1 MRWKISNTTLS
12 FFWNTHAN
20 VIKLK
25 SGVSCFLRIIMCKI
39 EMRHRVFY
47 CTSRETPAVTSFVRF
62 ECTGSW
68 NFDVVDWWLHTK
80 ENTNC
85 GDSFLGCKKFQ
96 KTKSVCHQTLSLCVC
111 VCVCVCSLSLSASI
125 PSAIV
130 LIPAHSVVDED
141 GKTGQKL
148 LTTTRSSSAD
158 YYPSSRRSWFKACFF
173 FSFLVFLV
181 FLGFLQAL
189 DVTEHPAVVKR
200 PSGTTP
206 QTVVAF
212 SWLVGGSIPP

>member
-1 MRWKISNTTLS
+1 MI
-12 FFWNTHAN
+12 TH
-20 VIKLK
+20 KK
-25 SGVSCFLRIIMCKI
+25 
-39 EMRHRVFY
+39 
-47 CTSRETPAVTSFVRF
+47 
-62 ECTGSW
+62 
-68 NFDVVDWWLHTK
+68 
-80 ENTNC
+80 NTNC

-96 KTKSVCHQTLSLCVC
+96 KKKRVCHQTLSLCVC
-111 VCVCVCSLSLSASI
+111 VCVYSLSLSASI

-141 GKTGQKL
+141 GKTGQKCRL
-148 LTTTRSSSAD
+148 LLA
-158 YYPSSRRSWFKACFF
+158 RRQRIIIHHHVGRDLRLVF

-181 FLGFLQAL
+181 FLQAL